1 MLSYIFLLISAF
13 LGAYVLGAFQ
23 FYMLEYL
30 VSEYGTGSR
39 DWLIQTIS
47 AIITIGPVIIYAV
60 SAPLA
65 ASIRKSRVMAFSLWF
80 GMIVLLI
87 GGISDWFGSPFLYLA
102 VVGLALGIY
111 SAGKMASVP
120 LASFTI
126 RKSTALT
133 NAIMSVVFLLGI
145 LTGLPSGTLLY
156 NHLPDHAY
164 LILLLGL
171 GIAGLCGMQCS
182 FTYEQTGSFIK
193 EEKKLISETQNLYK
207 KYALLLVSSPMLWGI
222 AGAANMAIAALV
234 VREKLATPQVAAFI
248 PLWAAVGVIA
258 GTLL

>member
-222 AGAANMAIAALV
+222 AGAANMAINKV
-234 VREKLATPQVAAFI
+234 CKPPRE
-248 PLWAAVGVIA
+248 
-258 GTLL
+258 